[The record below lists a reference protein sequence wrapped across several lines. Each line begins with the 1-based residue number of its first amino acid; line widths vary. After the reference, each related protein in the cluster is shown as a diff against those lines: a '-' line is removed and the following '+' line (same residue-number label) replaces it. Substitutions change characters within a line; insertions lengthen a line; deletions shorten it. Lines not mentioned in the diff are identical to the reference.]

1 MKRTTGLWMAVF
13 AGFGVAAHAQ
23 SELQTYVNR
32 CQSELQFQP
41 SEVQPM
47 NCNNGPTF
55 DINAFRIND
64 IVVRQRVNANVD
76 MVAAC
81 RWGDNFAGGD
91 NTKFLSIEMLIHN
104 RATGGTCFFAARD
117 RKAWIRRRASPS
129 TRPSPFRRKSSR

>member
-1 MKRTTGLWMAVF
+1 MNRTSIPWMVAF
-13 AGFGVAAHAQ
+13 ASFSIAAYAD
-23 SELQTYVNR
+23 SELQTYVKR

-64 IVVRQRVNANVD
+64 LVVRQRVNANVD

-117 RKAWIRRRASPS
+117 RRARIRRRASPS
-129 TRPSPFRRKSSR
+129 TRPSPFRRTSSR